1 MVIEINAEWEK
12 FIEQEVTQGRF
23 SDSAAVVEH
32 ALRLLLRDREE
43 AIEGIKAGLA
53 DVAAGR
59 TQLLGQAFDELRSE
73 LRISDE

>member
-1 MVIEINAEWEK
+1 MAIEINAELEQ
-12 FIEQEVTQGRF
+12 FVEQEVTQGRF

-59 TQLLGQAFDELRSE
+59 TQPLDQAFDELRTE
-73 LRISDE
+73 LGISDE